1 MEKLYFMLHVLVLKF
16 TYWFSFII
24 ISQVTTSN
32 MSCNKNITVSH
43 FDESPSFC
51 RSKIVEYVCELIH
64 QNRLKRDPNKQK
76 TNNQKFI
83 FIQQKMSKIKQ

>member
-1 MEKLYFMLHVLVLKF
+1 MLHVLGLKF

-32 MSCNKNITVSH
+32 MSCNKNITVSR

-51 RSKIVEYVCELIH
+51 RSKIVKYVCYTLI
-64 QNRLKRDPNKQK
+64 
-76 TNNQKFI
+76 F
-83 FIQQKMSKIKQ
+83 